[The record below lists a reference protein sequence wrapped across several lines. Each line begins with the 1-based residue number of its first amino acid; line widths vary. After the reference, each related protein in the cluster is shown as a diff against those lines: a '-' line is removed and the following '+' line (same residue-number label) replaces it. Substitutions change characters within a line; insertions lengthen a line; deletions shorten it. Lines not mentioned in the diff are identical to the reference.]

1 MNARNHAPS
10 RPTQFDYRALC
21 DWYAANARPLLWRR
35 PGTTAWGVLVSEVM
49 SQQTPV
55 ARVQPIW
62 QQWMDRWPTPQDFA
76 AASRADILRAWGS
89 LGYPRRALRLHECA
103 QEITA
108 RYGAESNAREG
119 SEPVPE
125 DLAELLALP
134 GIGDY
139 TARAVLCFHYDHN
152 VAVVDTNVRRV
163 YARAVS
169 GNYLQSPAR
178 ASDLRKQQA
187 LVDAAPDDV
196 HGPTFSVAMMELGA
210 LVCTASSPDCGHC
223 PIQASCAWQLAGA
236 PAPSEQELAQAKKR
250 VQKFAGTD
258 RQVRGII
265 MKALRESDSPVTKG
279 TIDLL
284 WPDAAQRDRALLGLL
299 EDGLVEQLDSGF
311 ALPA

>member
-223 PIQASCAWQLAGA
+223 PIQASCAWQLAGT

-299 EDGLVEQLDSGF
+299 EDGLVEQLDTGF